1 VRQLPLGVRLRPAS
15 TLASFAPGENAAV
28 LAAIERRALAAGGA
42 PLWLWGSAGTGRTH
56 LLQAACARAARSGR
70 SSGYLPLAEH
80 WIAADQLAGLDA
92 LDLLCLDDL
101 DAVAGQAAWE
111 SSLFRLLVAAAEHG
125 AALLIAAS
133 SAPAAV
139 RFALAD
145 LASRLRASEVWQLRP
160 LPARAQGA
168 ALTERARL
176 LGLEL
181 PDETREYLQRRLPR
195 EFATLC
201 SVLDT
206 LDDAALAAQRRLT
219 VPFVR
224 ELLTRAEGPA
234 ETPPGGAPS

>member
-1 VRQLPLGVRLRPAS
+1 LRPAS
-15 TLASFAPGENAAV
+15 TLASFAAGENAAV
-28 LAAIERRALAAGGA
+28 LAAIERRALGPGGA
-42 PLWLWGSAGTGRTH
+42 PLWLWGSTGSGRTH
-56 LLQAACARAARSGR
+56 LLQAGCARAAAAGR
-70 SSGYLPLAEH
+70 SSGYLPLAEQ

-101 DAVAGQAAWE
+101 DGVAGQAAWE
-111 SSLFRLLVAAAEHG
+111 SGLFRLLVAAAERG
-125 AALLIAAS
+125 SALIVAAG

-139 RFALAD
+139 RFALPD
-145 LASRLRASEVWQLRP
+145 LASRLRASEVWQLKS
-160 LPARAQGA
+160 LPAPAQGA
-168 ALTERARL
+168 ALTERAKL

-224 ELLTRAEGPA
+224 ELLGRARA
-234 ETPPGGAPS
+234 AAAAAVPPGGAAS

>member
-1 VRQLPLGVRLRPAS
+1 VRQLPLGVQLRPAS
-15 TLASFAPGENAAV
+15 TFASFVAGENAAV
-28 LAAIERRALAAGGA
+28 LAAIERRTLAAGGA
-42 PLWLWGSAGTGRTH
+42 PLWLWGGPGSGRTH
-56 LLQAACARAARSGR
+56 LLQAACARAAAAGR
-70 SSGYLPLAEH
+70 SSGYLPLAER

-101 DAVAGQAAWE
+101 AAVAGQAAWE
-111 SSLFRLLVAAAEHG
+111 SALFRLLVAAAECG
-125 AALLIAAS
+125 SALLVAAS

-139 RFALAD
+139 PFALPD
-145 LASRLRASEVWQLRP
+145 LASRLRASEVWQLQP
-160 LPARAQGA
+160 LPACAQGA
-168 ALTERARL
+168 ALTERAKL

-206 LDDAALAAQRRLT
+206 LDHAALAAQRRLT

-224 ELLTRAEGPA
+224 ELLTRAEAPA
-234 ETPPGGAPS
+234 SPNTGALS

>member
-15 TLASFAPGENAAV
+15 TLASFAAGENAAL
-28 LAAIERRALAAGGA
+28 LAAIERRALARGGA

-56 LLQAACARAARSGR
+56 LLQAACARAAAAGR
-70 SSGYLPLAEH
+70 SSGYLPLAEQ

-101 DAVAGQAAWE
+101 QVVAGQAAWE
-111 SSLFRLLVAAAEHG
+111 GALFRLLVAAAECG
-125 AALLIAAS
+125 SALVLAADSPPAAL
-133 SAPAAV
+133 
-139 RFALAD
+139 RFALPD
-145 LASRLRASEVWQLRP
+145 LASRLRASEVWQLKP

-168 ALTERARL
+168 ALTERAKL

-181 PDETREYLQRRLPR
+181 PDDTREYLQRRLPR

-201 SVLDT
+201 AVLDT
-206 LDDAALAAQRRLT
+206 LDHAALAAQRRLT

-224 ELLTRAEGPA
+224 DLLTRAA
-234 ETPPGGAPS
+234 EPPPGGAAS